1 LVTDLR
7 QGTLGAEQATAA
19 ESDFNTLERQADQDE
34 A

>member
-1 LVTDLR
+1 VR

-19 ESDFNTLERQADQDE
+19 ESDFDTLERHADQDG